1 MLRTKKAT
9 LLTAGLAILTLA
21 ACGTEKVL
29 NDTVHD
35 SEVKRATTDKLAETV
50 FAPTLPNA
58 GTSSEKL
65 VRQAL
70 DRIDA
75 IDRNGPKLQSVLS
88 LNPEALNIA
97 KALDDER
104 AEGNLRGPLHGIP
117 VLLKDNIETKD
128 DLPTTAGSWALIDN
142 KNGRDAPL
150 AANLRENGAVILGKA
165 NLSQW
170 ANFRS
175 EDSVSGWSAVRGQVR
190 NPHSLNRSPCGSS
203 SGSGAAVAAG
213 IVAAA
218 IGTETNGSIICP
230 ASMNGI
236 VGFKP
241 TVGVISQELIVPIS
255 STQDTAGPMTLTV
268 TGAAMMMDALTEND
282 GSYMSALTALEPA
295 ETRIGILNFAIGSN
309 AGVQAN
315 FKTAREVLEAKG
327 FTLVEIDA
335 WEPGEGF
342 GKASYDVLKYEF
354 KATLNEYLASTTDA
368 VKARSLADLIEF
380 NKNDPREMAVF
391 TQSIFEDSEALGDL
405 ESDAYKTGLA
415 MILKATRQD
424 GIDKM
429 MSENNVDFL
438 MAPSTAP
445 TFLIDHMYGDSYP
458 GGTGAGWV
466 AAIAGYPH
474 ITVPMG
480 AYKGLPTGVSFMST
494 AGRDKQVVAMGYA
507 YEQASGE
514 LRLKP
519 NFRSSLEQ
527 SEDGK
532 MFGAD

>member
-1 MLRTKKAT
+1 MDYIKSRWIITVSF
-9 LLTAGLAILTLA
+9 A
-21 ACGTEKVL
+21 AMAVTGCSAENK
-29 NDTVHD
+29 
-35 SEVKRATTDKLAETV
+35 TTSSVITPANETI
-50 FAPTLPNA
+50 FAQALPHA
-58 GTSSEKL
+58 GTSSETL
-65 VRQAL
+65 VKQSLA
-70 DRIDA
+70 RIDA
-75 IDRNGPKLQSVLS
+75 IDRNGPTLQSVLS
-88 LNPEALNIA
+88 INPDALDIA
-97 KALDDER
+97 KALDAER
-104 AEGNLRGPLHGIP
+104 AEVNVRGPLHGIP

-150 AANLRENGAVILGKA
+150 AAKLRENGAVILGKA

-230 ASMNGI
+230 SAMNGI

-255 STQDTAGPMTLTV
+255 SSQDTAGPMTLTV
-268 TGAAMMMDALTEND
+268 KGTAMMMDALTEND
-282 GSYMSALTALEPA
+282 GSYVSALDSVDPSK
-295 ETRIGILNFAIGSN
+295 TRIGVLNFAIGSN
-309 AGVQAN
+309 AGVQSN
-315 FKTAREVLEAKG
+315 FAVALEDLKGKG
-327 FTLVEIDA
+327 FTLVEIDE

-354 KATLNEYLASTTDA
+354 KATLNDYLASTTED
-368 VKARSLADLIEF
+368 VKTRTLADLIEF
-380 NKNDPREMAVF
+380 NKNDSREFAVF
-391 TQSIFEDSEALGDL
+391 DQSIFEASDALGDL
-405 ESDAYKTGLA
+405 TTQEYTEGLA
-415 MILKATRQD
+415 MVKTATRQN
-424 GIDKM
+424 GIDKLM
-429 MSENNVDFL
+429 ADNDVQFL

-445 TFLIDHMYGDSYP
+445 TFLVDHMYGDTYP
-458 GGTGAGWV
+458 GGTGAGWI

-480 AYKGLPTGVSFMST
+480 VYKGLPTGVSFMST
-494 AGRDKQVVAMGYA
+494 AGKDKKVVAMGYA
-507 YEQASGE
+507 YEQVSGG
-514 LRLKP
+514 LRVTP
-519 NFRSSLEQ
+519 TFRPSLEHA
-527 SEDGK
+527 EIGK
-532 MFGAD
+532 MLSAN